1 MRLDYFEYLATL
13 SRHASMSAASREL
26 HVTPQALSVAIG
38 RLERELGVKLVRTD
52 NQGTRLNEN
61 GRYLVAKTQMFFD
74 AIAEVR
80 AQSQAAEGPCA
91 VRVLADTAIKE
102 DFAAELVRRL
112 DEAAQPLALAL
123 DYCDLAEV
131 KTRFLAG
138 NYDLAICYRDQ
149 VGGVPVHVTEP
160 GLIFEAFWRSP
171 IYVVMSAQHPLA
183 AKGSATLAEIAE
195 SGVPLVVDAYGMGFV
210 DVLRM
215 FAPQMTIVRED
226 NLIAVQKQVK
236 NNLGVAL
243 DYISFDGL
251 VVRGKPEGCV
261 AFPLS
266 DDIAGDLGY
275 LLREDA
281 LPSRGTRVFLDY
293 LLNVI
298 AQPSG
303 VQR

>member
-1 MRLDYFEYLATL
+1 M
-13 SRHASMSAASREL
+13 
-26 HVTPQALSVAIG
+26 
-38 RLERELGVKLVRTD
+38 KTD
-52 NQGTRLNEN
+52 VIWWR
-61 GRYLVAKTQMFFD
+61 RRRCFFD

-91 VRVLADTAIKE
+91 VRVLADKAIKE

-131 KTRFLAG
+131 ETRFLAG

-149 VGGVPVHVTEP
+149 VGGVPVREMAA
-160 GLIFEAFWRSP
+160 GLYFTSIWRSP

-183 AKGSATLAEIAE
+183 KKGSASLAEIAE

-215 FAPQMTIVRED
+215 FAPQMTIERED

-243 DYISFDGL
+243 DYISFDGT

-266 DDIAGDLGY
+266 DDIVGDLGY

-281 LPSRGTRVFLDY
+281 LPSRGTRGFLDY

-303 VQR
+303 VQQ

>member
-1 MRLDYFEYLATL
+1 
-13 SRHASMSAASREL
+13 
-26 HVTPQALSVAIG
+26 
-38 RLERELGVKLVRTD
+38 
-52 NQGTRLNEN
+52 
-61 GRYLVAKTQMFFD
+61 
-74 AIAEVR
+74 
-80 AQSQAAEGPCA
+80 
-91 VRVLADTAIKE
+91 
-102 DFAAELVRRL
+102 
-112 DEAAQPLALAL
+112 
-123 DYCDLAEV
+123 
-131 KTRFLAG
+131 
-138 NYDLAICYRDQ
+138 
-149 VGGVPVHVTEP
+149 
-160 GLIFEAFWRSP
+160 
-171 IYVVMSAQHPLA
+171 
-183 AKGSATLAEIAE
+183 
-195 SGVPLVVDAYGMGFV
+195 MGFV

-215 FAPQMTIVRED
+215 FAPQMTIERED

-243 DYISFDGL
+243 DYVSFDEL

-281 LPSRGTRVFLDY
+281 LPSRGPRVFLDY

>member
-1 MRLDYFEYLATL
+1 
-13 SRHASMSAASREL
+13 
-26 HVTPQALSVAIG
+26 
-38 RLERELGVKLVRTD
+38 
-52 NQGTRLNEN
+52 
-61 GRYLVAKTQMFFD
+61 
-74 AIAEVR
+74 
-80 AQSQAAEGPCA
+80 
-91 VRVLADTAIKE
+91 
-102 DFAAELVRRL
+102 
-112 DEAAQPLALAL
+112 
-123 DYCDLAEV
+123 
-131 KTRFLAG
+131 
-138 NYDLAICYRDQ
+138 
-149 VGGVPVHVTEP
+149 
-160 GLIFEAFWRSP
+160 
-171 IYVVMSAQHPLA
+171 MSAQHPLA
-183 AKGSATLAEIAE
+183 KKGSASLAEIAE